1 MAGRDHNDT
10 RRAVLGAA
18 LVVPVQDAVENAVE
32 GAVEGADA
40 DMGAAPPDAAS
51 WHRALADMAR
61 AEAVLDGFCKAC
73 REEGLVFA
81 DQGELDDRFG
91 DFLGAFY
98 FALRCLMRT
107 PAPDIPALAAKIALA
122 VDHEVGALTGG
133 DLCLA
138 ALKAD
143 ARRLAP
149 PPPG

>member
-1 MAGRDHNDT
+1 MASGDHNDT

-18 LVVPVQDAVENAVE
+18 FVVPPQDTAQ
-32 GAVEGADA
+32 D
-40 DMGAAPPDAAS
+40 DDSAAPDAAL
-51 WHRALADMAR
+51 WYRALADMHR
-61 AEAVLDGFCKAC
+61 AEAVLDGFCRAC
-73 REEGLVFA
+73 REEGLVFR
-81 DQGELDDRFG
+81 DQWELDDRFG

-98 FALRCLMRT
+98 FALQCLLLT
-107 PAPDIPALAAKIALA
+107 PAPDIPSLAMKIALA
-122 VDHEVGALTGG
+122 VDHEVAALTGG

>member
-18 LVVPVQDAVENAVE
+18 FAVPVQ
-32 GAVEGADA
+32 GAVPDA
-40 DMGAAPPDAAS
+40 GAAAPDAAV
-51 WHRALADMAR
+51 WRRALADVER
-61 AEAVLDGFCKAC
+61 AEAVLDGFCRAC
-73 REEGLVFA
+73 REEGLVFR

-98 FALRCLMRT
+98 AALRLLLRT
-107 PAPDIPALAAKIALA
+107 PAPDIPALATKIALA
-122 VDHEVGALTGG
+122 VDHEVGTLTGG
-133 DLCLA
+133 ERCLA

-149 PPPG
+149 PPRG

>member
-18 LVVPVQDAVENAVE
+18 FVVPVQDAAQEDDAVVPNA
-32 GAVEGADA
+32 AL
-40 DMGAAPPDAAS
+40 
-51 WHRALADMAR
+51 WHRALADMHR

-81 DQGELDDRFG
+81 DQWELDDRFG
-91 DFLGAFY
+91 DFLGAFHV
-98 FALRCLMRT
+98 ALRSLLHT
-107 PAPDIPALAAKIALA
+107 PAPDIPALATKIALA
-122 VDHEVGALTGG
+122 VDHEVGSLTGSE
-133 DLCLA
+133 LCLA